1 MNHHLEQASSSQIIQ
16 DGIIIINNVLQTL
29 CIMYVI

>member
-1 MNHHLEQASSSQIIQ
+1 MNHHSEHASSSQIIQ
-16 DGIIIINNVLQTL
+16 DSIIIINNVLQTL